1 MNNLANNITQMDTS
15 GADVVNKTNN
25 LNNQLI
31 FLKQQSN
38 NVNIQ
43 KVKLYQAEKDAYEN
57 VQSAKKNLDAVIN
70 KFKCESNTVQ
80 TTTQNLQKAR
90 A

>member
-31 FLKQQSN
+31 LLKQQSN
-38 NVNIQ
+38 NANIQ
-43 KVKLYQAEKDAYEN
+43 KEKLYQAENDAYEN
-57 VQSAKKNLDAVIN
+57 VQSAKKNLDTVIN
-70 KFKCESNTVQ
+70 KFKC
-80 TTTQNLQKAR
+80 
-90 A
+90 